1 MPGENC
7 SSTCATKD
15 HQTFGA
21 CLRAKGQM
29 IGYCRSHLEGATDR
43 TRQKQWDRELSEY
56 ASAREAGIQPDGT
69 TTAKTRFAV
78 EQSEKYGM
86 KYGEEFNVIPAI
98 DGKGYQAVSK
108 KEVAEI
114 TAAVDSGNDMHLI
127 KEAAK
132 GIV

>member
-15 HQTFGA
+15 HKTFGE

-43 TRQKQWDRELSEY
+43 TRQKAWDRELAEY
-56 ASAREAGIQPDGT
+56 KSARDAGIEPDGT

-78 EQSEKYGM
+78 EQSEKHGM
-86 KYGEEFNVIPAI
+86 KYGAEFNVIPAA
-98 DGKGYQAVSK
+98 DRKGYQAVSK

-114 TAAVDSGNDMHLI
+114 TAAVDASDSQILNDIARGM
-127 KEAAK
+127 
-132 GIV
+132 